1 MLRRAGPVCVGRIK
15 LAEVSRNFGFRH
27 CGTFQIMLSVQL
39 LDRATRLGT
48 CLQRHFGLSGARRER
63 HGSMLL
69 QIRNKIGGGPRL
81 LKLQF
86 LDRYSRHRRRQNF
99 LSHDVRLLNFLL
111 LVDRIQLCC
120 LLEIATIEVFRR
132 AFASVWDVGLILRL
146 KV

>member
-1 MLRRAGPVCVGRIK
+1 
-15 LAEVSRNFGFRH
+15 
-27 CGTFQIMLSVQL
+27 MLSVQF

-48 CLQRHFGLSGARRER
+48 GLQRHFGLSGARRLR
-63 HGSMLL
+63 HDSMLL

-99 LSHDVRLLNFLL
+99 LSHDVRLLNLLL

-132 AFASVWDVGLILRL
+132 AFASVWDVGLRL
-146 KV
+146 KVRLVNELLSSLRLHAEIEWGTILHIYEL